1 MVDQHEWSVRIHED
15 FRELEQLEGQWNH
28 WAEDQPFRR
37 YEWQRT
43 WWEVYGSTSRSRK
56 RSRLLVLE
64 VRHGGELA
72 GIVPLYCQWHP
83 LWGWVLRW
91 LGSGEVC
98 SDYLGPI
105 APACY
110 QESVGRVTLIAL
122 HAMATGKSHF
132 QDVSVDRSGA
142 QRVGFHRIDWDGM
155 KADDPALHAVR
166 TQAEALKWALD
177 IRPTESAWQIAL
189 PRTWEEYLASL
200 QPRSVRRRYR
210 RLSRAYL
217 DHPDLVLHVVGKREV
232 IGTPCDDNWQSAWN
246 ILVQLHQARRNQ
258 LGDQGRF
265 ASTPFEIFH
274 RRILADYLPAGRAA
288 LAWLEWQGQPIAA
301 EYLLV
306 SGRTL
311 MAYQSGVNP
320 DFLTLSPGHIMS
332 LSLIRNAIH
341 QGFATFDFLRGDE
354 PYKRHFGA
362 KPTPLVRIR
371 AAPLQVNARWRFT
384 LWNWGRRSREF
395 LRGMKVARSDI
406 AGTATAEDLP
416 AAVES

>member
-56 RSRLLVLE
+56 RPRLRILE

-142 QRVGFHRIDWDGM
+142 RRVGFHRIDWDGM

-288 LAWLEWQGQPIAA
+288 LAWLEWQGQPVAA
-301 EYLLV
+301 EYLLI

>member
-15 FRELEQLEGQWNH
+15 FRELEQLKGQWNR

-43 WWEVYGSTSRSRK
+43 WWEVYGSASRSRK
-56 RSRLLVLE
+56 RPRLRVLE

-132 QDVSVDRSGA
+132 QDVSVDRSGT

-177 IRPTESAWQIAL
+177 IRPTESAWQIPL

-217 DHPDLVLHVVGKREV
+217 DHPDLVLHVVGNQEV

-265 ASTPFEIFH
+265 ASAPFEIFH
-274 RRILADYLPAGRAA
+274 RRILAEYLPAGRAA
-288 LAWLEWQGQPIAA
+288 LAWLEWQGQPVAA
-301 EYLLV
+301 EYLLI

-332 LSLIRNAIH
+332 LSLIRKAIH
-341 QGFATFDFLRGDE
+341 RGFETFDFLRGDE

-371 AAPLQVNARWRFT
+371 AAPPQVNARWRFT

-395 LRGMKVARSDI
+395 LRGMKVARSAF